1 MRTLCEAQLHHK
13 GGVSPFGHPRIKAC
27 LAAPRGLSQ
36 LTTSF
41 FGIFCQG
48 IHYMPL
54 NEILFFQRSN
64 SEGKN
69 SLLSICPTVRHR
81 FLTSNYW
88 IPSRQ
93 MADEILITC
102 FEKFFISEDIHLKL
116 HKYYCLSYICSLLL
130 LIMPG
135 GMINRV
141 IFNC

>member
-1 MRTLCEAQLHHK
+1 MFQFTGLPALPNSRLE
-13 GGVSPFGHPRIKAC
+13 GSSYEGVSPFGHPRIKAC

-48 IHYMPL
+48 IHYTPL

-69 SLLSICPTVRHR
+69 SLLSICPTARLR
-81 FLTSNYW
+81 ILTSNYW

-102 FEKFFISEDIHLKL
+102 FEKFF
-116 HKYYCLSYICSLLL
+116 YIGRYTPC
-130 LIMPG
+130 
-135 GMINRV
+135 
-141 IFNC
+141 